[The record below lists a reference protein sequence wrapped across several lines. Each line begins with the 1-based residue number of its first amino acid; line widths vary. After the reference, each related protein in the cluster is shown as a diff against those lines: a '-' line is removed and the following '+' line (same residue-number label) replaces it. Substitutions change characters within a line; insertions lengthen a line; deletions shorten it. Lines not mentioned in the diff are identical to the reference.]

1 MKTAKLLFVMTFI
14 CLKIKAQ
21 QISNEALNQKY
32 KLSLIFG
39 LNQPIF
45 TKGFNVEVNY
55 YTEHFVFDYSHGFN
69 LHFQDNLVSDESKR
83 QHLKYNISHSLGIGV
98 GYRITPELNI
108 RIEPKIHL
116 WNVYYDDKDY
126 SDENIIKKYTTYT
139 LGLGAYYRWI
149 PFKNS
154 DSFTKGITFVPS
166 VRWWPNVQTSLKD
179 DKFEYS
185 NRITNKTEI
194 HEANN
199 IGFGNSPFFGNLS
212 VGYSF

>member
-1 MKTAKLLFVMTFI
+1 MGFVELLPKM
-14 CLKIKAQ
+14 C
-21 QISNEALNQKY
+21 
-32 KLSLIFG
+32 G
-39 LNQPIF
+39 RP
-45 TKGFNVEVNY
+45 
-55 YTEHFVFDYSHGFN
+55 
-69 LHFQDNLVSDESKR
+69 
-83 QHLKYNISHSLGIGV
+83 QHLKYNISHSVGLGI

-108 RIEPKIHL
+108 RIEPKVHI

-139 LGLGAYYRWI
+139 LGLGAYYRWM

-154 DSFTKGITFVPS
+154 DSFVKGLTFVPS

-185 NRITNKTEI
+185 NRNTNKSETI
-194 HEANN
+194 QANN
-199 IGFGNSPFFGNLS
+199 IGFGNSSFFGNLS